1 MIANDLRSGNIIVHT
16 DGLLYQILEFHHTK
30 PGKGG
35 AFVRVKMRRLQDGR
49 IIDHTFRA
57 EEKVERAFIERKKM
71 EYLYRDGNL
80 FVFMDTK
87 TYEQIEIPLEKM
99 ESALPFLVENIE
111 CEVMLHKD
119 EIVAVELPETV
130 VLEVV
135 ETEPGEKG
143 DTASGGSKP
152 AKLET
157 GHVVRVPL
165 FIKEGDKV
173 KVDTR
178 TGEYVERVQG

>member
-1 MIANDLRSGNIIVHT
+1 VIANDLRTGTTIVHS

-35 AFVRVKMRRLQDGR
+35 AFVRVKMRRLKDGR
-49 IIDHTFRA
+49 IIEHTFRA

-71 EYLYRDGNL
+71 EW
-80 FVFMDTK
+80 
-87 TYEQIEIPLEKM
+87 
-99 ESALPFLVENIE
+99 ALPFLVENIE
-111 CEVMLHKD
+111 CDVLMHKE
-119 EIVAVELPETV
+119 EIVAIELPETV

-135 ETEPGEKG
+135 ETDPGEKG

-152 AKLET
+152 AKLQT
-157 GHVVRVPL
+157 GYVVRVPL

-173 KVDTR
+173 RIDTR
-178 TGEYVERVQG
+178 TGAYVERVQD